1 MQETTLVTVAQ
12 RAKARFFL
20 HTPGKGFDEVTDLV
34 HPESRAHGRDL
45 TTDRPG
51 RVHESHGPGRS
62 AMAQE
67 EPPKEREASNF
78 AREIAD
84 QILDRRNANEFDRLV
99 LVAEPGFLGMLR
111 DALDDA
117 TAKTIHGEVRKD
129 IVDRPLDDIK
139 EHLSDLLLMR

>member
-1 MQETTLVTVAQ
+1 MHDTTLVAVAQ

-20 HTPGKGFDEVTDLV
+20 HVPGGGFDEVTDLV

-45 TTDRPG
+45 ASDRPG

-67 EPPKEREASNF
+67 ETPKEREASTF
-78 AREIAD
+78 AREIAEA
-84 QILDRRNANEFDRLV
+84 IRSRRNANEFDRLV

-111 DALDDA
+111 EALDDA

-129 IVDRPLDDIK
+129 IVERPLAEIK
-139 EHLSDLLLMR
+139 EHLSEVLLMR